1 VTGESQAGEL
11 SEVWPGFCEQSF
23 CLVMVRFFRA
33 DPLRHLLGV
42 YHRTEFARLN
52 CESGSVVRFFCQ
64 LVAEKLKWGCQEI
77 KGERL
82 RNRTTWVSARRCL
95 SDQHNSHHGHFSF
108 MSDNYQFTSL
118 IRGNL
123 LGLRNDHET
132 EISAIAVNHSNSVI
146 QIRESSAQCDIS
158 TYRKSRG
165 ERSSSP
171 IPCAALLLGGVVS

>member
-1 VTGESQAGEL
+1 
-11 SEVWPGFCEQSF
+11 
-23 CLVMVRFFRA
+23 
-33 DPLRHLLGV
+33 
-42 YHRTEFARLN
+42 
-52 CESGSVVRFFCQ
+52 
-64 LVAEKLKWGCQEI
+64 
-77 KGERL
+77 
-82 RNRTTWVSARRCL
+82 
-95 SDQHNSHHGHFSF
+95 

-171 IPCAALLLGGVVS
+171 IPCAALLLGGLFRSEPGICIELEKPTLLTTKGSDWDSLRPWGFGNRPKRLLRFTLVPAPDKDGGMGIIRAEP

>member
-1 VTGESQAGEL
+1 MIRRSSLTFQRAYLAVNGASLALRGSSLRVDGPTLRLEKSKLAVWRATLSTRDPLLRPRASGNWTRRTKVAPVRCRVATRQPTGSVGKLWPVTGESQAGEL

-82 RNRTTWVSARRCL
+82 RNRTT
-95 SDQHNSHHGHFSF
+95 
-108 MSDNYQFTSL
+108 
-118 IRGNL
+118 
-123 LGLRNDHET
+123 
-132 EISAIAVNHSNSVI
+132 
-146 QIRESSAQCDIS
+146 
-158 TYRKSRG
+158 
-165 ERSSSP
+165 
-171 IPCAALLLGGVVS
+171 